1 MRTLCQVLGLAF
13 VLLLAPLAKADTL
26 DFTLIG
32 AGSTYT
38 FSIDSSPTPDSFVNN
53 EYFQL
58 NNVLVNINGIF
69 GQSSEVRFFN
79 SADDG
84 GLIFLDIPNLG
95 ATGDQLYTGTEA
107 SPTFR
112 TGTFNLLRLNTT
124 PFTLTIAPETSPV
137 PEPGTFVLLGTG
149 AVAALGSLRRRVA
162 HS

>member
-84 GLIFLDIPNLG
+84 GLIFLDIPTSAPQ
-95 ATGDQLYTGTEA
+95 ATSSIPA
-107 SPTFR
+107 PKPHPPS
-112 TGTFNLLRLNTT
+112 
-124 PFTLTIAPETSPV
+124 APERSI
-137 PEPGTFVLLGTG
+137 
-149 AVAALGSLRRRVA
+149 S
-162 HS
+162 